1 MGDDQ
6 SNSTPL
12 NQLFLGGVG
21 VLVIAGAIFG
31 SVKGVPDAVAVA
43 GVIAG
48 FALIVCAAFASRI
61 KKIVLAKDKVEF
73 ELDAAEKKLE
83 QGEVV
88 DAEQVPAAVEAVKEA
103 VSQFG
108 VPTVS
113 QEPAPQ
119 EVTPPQP
126 PSQQEPSSQ
135 QWRLG
140 RNVQLVDDAVVTMA
154 TLSNAEVG
162 LVRTEIARMSNPG
175 FREEDDPR
183 AIRPGDQGRSYRVRK
198 VPGTDLRLW
207 YRPLNE
213 DHPETLV
220 VMLIQRQGERV

>member
-1 MGDDQ
+1 M
-6 SNSTPL
+6 
-12 NQLFLGGVG
+12 
-21 VLVIAGAIFG
+21 
-31 SVKGVPDAVAVA
+31 
-43 GVIAG
+43 
-48 FALIVCAAFASRI
+48 
-61 KKIVLAKDKVEF
+61 
-73 ELDAAEKKLE
+73 
-83 QGEVV
+83 
-88 DAEQVPAAVEAVKEA
+88 
-103 VSQFG
+103 
-108 VPTVS
+108 
-113 QEPAPQ
+113 
-119 EVTPPQP
+119 
-126 PSQQEPSSQ
+126 
-135 QWRLG
+135 
-140 RNVQLVDDAVVTMA
+140 QLVDDAVVTMA